1 MICLFSGGSGSGKSE
16 LAEKCAV
23 NLWNKSG
30 KKSEKNSGGLYYYAT
45 MRVWDREGE
54 LRVEKHRKQRAG
66 RGFITEECPSRLNTQ
81 ITDSVILLECLSN
94 RLANSMFSDKDEN
107 PEGLILNE
115 IYTLSERNSVV
126 IVTNEI
132 FSDGVEYDP
141 DTERYRM
148 LLGRLNCKLCRKAEL
163 VVESVYGIPVV
174 HKGEWI

>member
-1 MICLFSGGSGSGKSE
+1 MICVFSGGSGSGKSE
-16 LAEKCAV
+16 LAEKYAV

-30 KKSEKNSGGLYYYAT
+30 KKSGGLYYYAT

-107 PEGLILNE
+107 PERLILDE

-126 IVTNEI
+126 VVTNEI
-132 FSDGVEYDP
+132 FSDGEEYDAE
-141 DTERYRM
+141 TERYRKI
-148 LLGRLNCKLCRKAEL
+148 LGRLNCELSRQAEL
-163 VVESVYGIPVV
+163 VVESVCGIPVV
-174 HKGEWI
+174 QKGEWI